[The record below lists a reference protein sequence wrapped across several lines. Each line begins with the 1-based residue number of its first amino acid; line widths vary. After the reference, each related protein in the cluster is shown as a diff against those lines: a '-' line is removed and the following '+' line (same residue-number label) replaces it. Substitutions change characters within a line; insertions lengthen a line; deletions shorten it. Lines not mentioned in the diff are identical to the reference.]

1 MKISKIE
8 KIIVT
13 LLIGLTWFGAFMIH
27 QTMPYEYPSQSYT
40 ADKDNKIWY
49 ILMHIGMA
57 MTFYFLG
64 SMFGKKRF
72 MYTITAFMGIG
83 VAALD
88 MFGYSLP
95 HNIFTAL
102 LFAGASYCT
111 IKYMSSTK
119 VKELINSVV
128 IGILSV
134 LFIFSVINPC
144 ILFTVKEIEQIIEL
158 YLGTNILIHVWTT
171 KYRTNKDLSLVR

>member
-57 MTFYFLG
+57 
-64 SMFGKKRF
+64 
-72 MYTITAFMGIG
+72 TITAFMGIG

-144 ILFTVKEIEQIIEL
+144 ILFVGQAIRC
-158 YLGTNILIHVWTT
+158 V
-171 KYRTNKDLSLVR
+171 